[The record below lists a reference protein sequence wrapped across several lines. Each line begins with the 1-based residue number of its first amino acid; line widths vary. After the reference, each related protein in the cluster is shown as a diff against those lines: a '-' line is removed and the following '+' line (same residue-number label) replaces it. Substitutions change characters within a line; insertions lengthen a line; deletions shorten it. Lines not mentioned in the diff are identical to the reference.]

1 MGWKSKMEE
10 DSYGS
15 NLTDAEI
22 DKALYWVESLAE
34 LGGAKAKD
42 VIEIIASQR
51 WELKQQMEDVD
62 VAWAKMS
69 EGDFDYAA
77 DQNLISQQDAE
88 LANNILANFS

>member
-22 DKALYWVESLAE
+22 EKALHWVESVAKRGEAE
-34 LGGAKAKD
+34 AED
-42 VIEIIASQR
+42 VIEIIESER
-51 WELKQQMEDVD
+51 YELKHHQMRLE
-62 VAWAKMS
+62 AALARMS
-69 EGDFDYAA
+69 EGDFNYAA

>member
-34 LGGAKAKD
+34 RGGAKAQD
-42 VIEIIASQR
+42 VIEIIASER
-51 WELKQQMEDVD
+51 WELKQQMEGVE

-69 EGDFDYAA
+69 EGDFEYAA

-88 LANNILANFS
+88 LAANILANFS

>member
-15 NLTDAEI
+15 SLTDAEI
-22 DKALYWVESLAE
+22 EKALHWVESLAE
-34 LGGAKAKD
+34 LGGAKAQD
-42 VIEIIASQR
+42 VIEIIASER
-51 WELKQQMEDVD
+51 WELKQQMEGVE